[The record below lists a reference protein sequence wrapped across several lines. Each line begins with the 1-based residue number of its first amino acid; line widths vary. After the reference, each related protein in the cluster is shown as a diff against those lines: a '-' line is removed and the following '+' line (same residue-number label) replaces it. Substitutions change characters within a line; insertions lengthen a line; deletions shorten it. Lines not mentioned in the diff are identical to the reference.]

1 MTLTE
6 TNSSP
11 LEMGPLEGPIL
22 PHRPAERSHPSPK
35 TALHG
40 GVLAL
45 WCHGNQERFALMVRD
60 PKSSDTGRLDHFK
73 MGPFRPP
80 RA

>member
-11 LEMGPLEGPIL
+11 LKMDSWEVRSC
-22 PHRPAERSHPSPK
+22 HRPERSHPSPA
-35 TALHG
+35 ALHG

-73 MGPFRPP
+73 MGPRPP
-80 RA
+80 GPN

>member
-11 LEMGPLEGPIL
+11 LKMDGWEVRSC
-22 PHRPAERSHPSPK
+22 HRPAERSHPSPK

-73 MGPFRPP
+73 MGPRPP
-80 RA
+80 GPN

>member
-1 MTLTE
+1 MTPTE

-11 LEMGPLEGPIL
+11 LKMDGWEVRSC
-22 PHRPAERSHPSPK
+22 HRPAERSHPSPA
-35 TALHG
+35 ALHV

-60 PKSSDTGRLDHFK
+60 PKSSDTGRLDHIRSLQD
-73 MGPFRPP
+73 GPPAP